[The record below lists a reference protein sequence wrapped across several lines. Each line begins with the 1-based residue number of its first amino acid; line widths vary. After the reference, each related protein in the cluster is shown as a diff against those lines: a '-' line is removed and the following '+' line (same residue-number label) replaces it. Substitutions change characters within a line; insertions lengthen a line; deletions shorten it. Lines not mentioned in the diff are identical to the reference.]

1 MTKFVRPLVT
11 SRVYQDGDGKVIGYG
26 RRWGRDG
33 PPYDAYSRTSH
44 LDRYEPVQVVA
55 RALIDYLD
63 RTYDV
68 VVERGPS
75 CTNIFARPE
84 LGFIP
89 SPIVVVDAVAVSP
102 RELSCAPLAFGFTSF
117 PGLYLRAGVLHDF
130 HFPGCGCDACDEGID
145 DVLDRLERTVF
156 AVTGGNY
163 RESIK
168 GRRRGTIGYAMDF
181 AVGGEWSS
189 RSWKPRRWNARR
201 GLQSIGESPE
211 RIKAAADRLA
221 NAPNGWTAWPL
232 RSKS

>member
-89 SPIVVVDAVAVSP
+89 SPIVVV
-102 RELSCAPLAFGFTSF
+102 E
-117 PGLYLRAGVLHDF
+117 
-130 HFPGCGCDACDEGID
+130 
-145 DVLDRLERTVF
+145 
-156 AVTGGNY
+156 N
-163 RESIK
+163 
-168 GRRRGTIGYAMDF
+168 
-181 AVGGEWSS
+181 
-189 RSWKPRRWNARR
+189 
-201 GLQSIGESPE
+201 
-211 RIKAAADRLA
+211 
-221 NAPNGWTAWPL
+221 
-232 RSKS
+232 